1 MGKRP
6 VGRPKGVSWGKM
18 IRTTIRLYDAEPTDL
33 AKIRGFVKQI
43 QDEIRKRKSCDKK

>member
-1 MGKRP
+1 MDKRP
-6 VGRPKGVSWGKM
+6 VGRPKGVKWDK
-18 IRTTIRLYDAEPTDL
+18 ITRLTIRLYDAEPTDL